1 LEQAQMQAP
10 QSQDIRWLQRF
21 SNFKKALVQMRSFIG
36 KPQLNDLEL
45 LGLIQC
51 FEYTHELAWKTL
63 KDFLEFRGSTELF
76 GSKDVTREAFKLD
89 LITDGDAWMAMIQDR
104 NQTSHTYNSAT
115 SLAIVENIRD
125 KFFRLFEALETKLES
140 LHKAS

>member
-1 LEQAQMQAP
+1 MQAP

-21 SNFKKALVQMRSFIG
+21 SNFKKALAQMRAFIG

-45 LGLIQC
+45 QGLIQC

-76 GSKDVTREAFKLD
+76 GSKDVTREAFKLG
-89 LITDGDAWMAMIQDR
+89 LILDGDAWMAMIQDR

-115 SLAIVENIRD
+115 AQAIVSNVKHR
-125 KFFRLFEALETKLES
+125 FFPLFEALETKLAS
-140 LHKAS
+140 LDNAS

>member
-1 LEQAQMQAP
+1 MQAP

-21 SNFKKALVQMRSFIG
+21 SNFKKALAQMRAFIG

-45 LGLIQC
+45 QGLIQC

-76 GSKDVTREAFKLD
+76 GSKDVTREAFKLG
-89 LITDGDAWMAMIQDR
+89 LILDGDAWMAMIQDR

-115 SLAIVENIRD
+115 AQAIVSNVKHR
-125 KFFRLFEALETKLES
+125 FFPLFEALESKLES
-140 LHKAS
+140 LDNAS